1 MNQYWSDIVE
11 KLTPYTPGEQPK
23 VSNLI
28 KLNTNENPYGPSPA
42 VLAAISAEANDSL
55 RLYPDPNSD
64 RVKESVANFYSINA
78 EQVFVGNGSDEILAH
93 TFQALLKHERPVL
106 FPDITYSFY
115 PVYCGLYAIEYKT
128 IPLNDAFQISI
139 GDYTTPNGG
148 IIFPNPNAPTGCL
161 LSLTEIEQLLN
172 SNPDSVVV
180 IDEAYVDFGG
190 DTAAPLIRN
199 HPNLLVIQTL
209 SKSRSLA
216 GLRVGFAMGQ
226 SHLIEALERVKNSFN
241 SYPLD
246 RLAIA
251 GAVAAFSDSDHFEQ
265 TRHTVIASREKL
277 TRDLKA
283 LNFEVLP
290 SSANFLLVRH
300 GKHPADYLAQQL
312 RDRNIIVRHFKL
324 PRIENFLR
332 ITVGTDP
339 QCQALTTALREIL
352 S

>member
-1 MNQYWSDIVE
+1 
-11 KLTPYTPGEQPK
+11 
-23 VSNLI
+23 
-28 KLNTNENPYGPSPA
+28 
-42 VLAAISAEANDSL
+42 
-55 RLYPDPNSD
+55 
-64 RVKESVANFYSINA
+64 
-78 EQVFVGNGSDEILAH
+78 
-93 TFQALLKHERPVL
+93 
-106 FPDITYSFY
+106 
-115 PVYCGLYAIEYKT
+115 
-128 IPLNDAFQISI
+128 
-139 GDYTTPNGG
+139 
-148 IIFPNPNAPTGCL
+148 
-161 LSLTEIEQLLN
+161 
-172 SNPDSVVV
+172 
-180 IDEAYVDFGG
+180 
-190 DTAAPLIRN
+190 
-199 HPNLLVIQTL
+199 
-209 SKSRSLA
+209 
-216 GLRVGFAMGQ
+216 
-226 SHLIEALERVKNSFN
+226 VKNSFN

-300 GKHPADYLAQQL
+300 GKRAADYLAQQL
-312 RDRNIIVRHFKL
+312 RHRNIIVRHFKL